1 MALSTPNLLMSTFHN
16 GDVSLVEEVSLEKS
30 PDRCPSQTT
39 FPAKSLTPDV
49 ELTPP
54 DFVDTTNPHSDVA
67 LLKLR

>member
-39 FPAKSLTPDV
+39 FPAKNLTPDV

-54 DFVDTTNPHSDVA
+54 NFVDTTNPHSDVA